1 MSRKTDGLGKLERVA
16 RLKSDLEMR
25 RFSAFRAHL
34 IAARERVEHLGDELE
49 AVYRSDSPFSVAE
62 ARLTNALAGEKSRA
76 LMRAE
81 AELAQM
87 MPGFEIARRGAVR
100 AFGRAEVLRDLREES
115 HDADSQARERRLAGD
130 AVDLSRCSGSA
141 AVTGGGD
148 WPHLPGP
155 DSPA

>member
-1 MSRKTDGLGKLERVA
+1 MSRKTEMLGKLERVA

-34 IAARERVEHLGDELE
+34 MAARERVGKLGDELE
-49 AVYRSDSPFSVAE
+49 AVYRSDSPFSIAE

-81 AELAQM
+81 AEVAQM

-100 AFGRAEVLRDLREES
+100 AFGRAEVLKDLGKTATDEDR
-115 HDADSQARERRLAGD
+115 QARERRL
-130 AVDLSRCSGSA
+130 
-141 AVTGGGD
+141 GGD
-148 WPHLPGP
+148 RP
-155 DSPA
+155 